1 MRYVDKSRLKDFQF
15 EQPAE
20 APEIIVVQRDA
31 KSYAE
36 RVYEDA
42 ALMNPGCPRQRAFAA
57 ACGLANDT
65 TGAFREKLARTAMTR
80 RARKRQKLMIEGVH
94 PRMLPG

>member
-1 MRYVDKSRLKDFQF
+1 MRYVDKSRYKDFKF

-20 APEIIVVQRDA
+20 APEIVVVQRDA
-31 KSYAE
+31 KSHAE
-36 RVYEDA
+36 QAYEHV
-42 ALMNPGCPRQRAFAA
+42 ALQNPHSPNQRAFALV
-57 ACGLANDT
+57 CGLANDT
-65 TGAFREKLARTAMTR
+65 TGEFREKLARTAMTR